1 MPDSEPFSQD
11 LATGTMQVIIV
22 TGLSGS
28 GKSTAIH
35 VLEDL
40 GFYCIDNLPVALIP
54 RFLELCGNSEEPIT
68 RVALGIDQRERV
80 FLRTYPD
87 VLADLRSRGQH
98 VQILYLEAADDVLL
112 RRFSETR
119 RPHPA
124 AGSGGVAEGIRT
136 ERELLAGLR
145 EVATQIIDTSVFTV
159 HELREKLR
167 KNLSRTQGALMV
179 TLESFGYKYG
189 VPVDADVMF
198 DVRFLANPFF
208 VEELR
213 LQTGLDATVATYVL
227 QRPEANLFLSQ
238 VSALLESTLPLY
250 IREGKSYLTV
260 AVGCTGG
267 RHRSVAIVEELG
279 RRLTAWGYA
288 THLRHRD
295 LQR

>member
-1 MPDSEPFSQD
+1 MRV
-11 LATGTMQVIIV
+11 VII

-40 GFYCIDNLPVALIP
+40 DFYCIDNLPVTLIP
-54 RFLELCGNSEEPIT
+54 RLLELCANSDEPIT
-68 RVALGIDQRERV
+68 RVALGIDQREGI
-80 FLRTYPD
+80 FLRSCPD
-87 VLADLRSRGQH
+87 VLAELRKRGHH

-124 AGSGGVAEGIRT
+124 AGKKGVPEGIRL

-145 EVATQIIDTSVFTV
+145 ELATQILDTSTYTV
-159 HELREKLR
+159 HEFREKLR
-167 KNLSRTQGALMV
+167 Q
-179 TLESFGYKYG
+179 TLAHAKEQTTLLITLTSFGYKYG
-189 VPVDADVMF
+189 IPVDADIIF
-198 DVRFLANPFF
+198 DVRFLLNPYF

-213 LQTGLDATVATYVL
+213 PKTGLDADVAAYVL
-227 QRPEANLFLSQ
+227 QRPEAELFLSQ
-238 VSALLESTLPLY
+238 VSTLLESTLPLY
-250 IREGKSYLTV
+250 IREGKSYLTI

-279 RRLTAWGYA
+279 QQLTTWGH
-288 THLRHRD
+288 TVHLRHRD

>member
-1 MPDSEPFSQD
+1 
-11 LATGTMQVIIV
+11 MQVVIV

-40 GFYCIDNLPVALIP
+40 GFYCIDNLPVTLIP
-54 RFLELCGNSEEPIT
+54 RFLELCANSEEPIN

-80 FLRTYPD
+80 FLRSYPD
-87 VLADLRSRGQH
+87 VFADLRNRGQKI
-98 VQILYLEAADDVLL
+98 QILYLEATDAVLL

-124 AGSGGVAEGIRT
+124 AGNRGVAEGIRT
-136 ERELLAGLR
+136 ERTLLSGLR
-145 EVATQIIDTSVFTV
+145 ELATQIIDTSAYTV

-167 KNLSRTQGALMV
+167 QTLAHLRSQDSLMV

-189 VPVDADVMF
+189 VPVDADLMF
-198 DVRFLANPFF
+198 DVRFLANPYF

-213 LQTGLDATVATYVL
+213 PRTGLDADVATYVL
-227 QRPEANLFLSQ
+227 QRAEAEIFLSQ
-238 VSALLESTLPLY
+238 ISALLEFTLPLY
-250 IREGKSYLTV
+250 VREGKSYLTV
-260 AVGCTGG
+260 AIGCTGG

-279 RRLTAWGYA
+279 KRLTMWGYA

>member
-1 MPDSEPFSQD
+1 
-11 LATGTMQVIIV
+11 MQVIIV

-54 RFLELCGNSEEPIT
+54 RFLELCANSEEPIT

-80 FLRTYPD
+80 FLRSYPD
-87 VLADLRSRGQH
+87 VLTDLRNRGQRL
-98 VQILYLEAADDVLL
+98 QILYLEAADDVVL

-124 AGSGGVAEGIRT
+124 AGGGGVAEGIRT

-145 EVATQIIDTSVFTV
+145 ELATQIIDTSVFTV

-167 KNLSRTQGALMV
+167 QTLAHLRTQDALMV

-198 DVRFLANPFF
+198 DVRFLSNPFF

-213 LQTGLDATVATYVL
+213 PQTGLDLAVATYVL
-227 QRPEANLFLSQ
+227 QRPETDLFLSQ

-260 AVGCTGG
+260 AIGCTGG
-267 RHRSVAIVEELG
+267 RHRSVAVVEELG
-279 RRLTAWGYA
+279 RRLTTWGYA

-295 LQR
+295 LHR

>member
-1 MPDSEPFSQD
+1 M
-11 LATGTMQVIIV
+11 
-22 TGLSGS
+22 
-28 GKSTAIH
+28 
-35 VLEDL
+35 
-40 GFYCIDNLPVALIP
+40 
-54 RFLELCGNSEEPIT
+54 
-68 RVALGIDQRERV
+68 
-80 FLRTYPD
+80 
-87 VLADLRSRGQH
+87 
-98 VQILYLEAADDVLL
+98 L

-124 AGSGGVAEGIRT
+124 AGSGGVSEGIRT

-145 EVATQIIDTSVFTV
+145 EMATQIIDTSVFTV
-159 HELREKLR
+159 HELRERLR
-167 KNLSRTQGALMV
+167 QTQSRTPNALVV

-213 LQTGLDATVATYVL
+213 LQTGLDAAVAAYVL
-227 QRPEANLFLSQ
+227 QRPEAILFLTQ

-279 RRLTAWGYA
+279 RRLATWGYV

>member
-1 MPDSEPFSQD
+1 
-11 LATGTMQVIIV
+11 MQVIIV
-22 TGLSGS
+22 SGLSGS

-40 GFYCIDNLPVALIP
+40 GFYCIDNLPVTLIP
-54 RFLELCGNSEEPIT
+54 RFLELCANSEEPIT

-80 FLRTYPD
+80 FLRSYPD
-87 VLADLRSRGQH
+87 VLAELRSRGQRI
-98 VQILYLEAADDVLL
+98 QILYLEATDDVLL

-124 AGSGGVAEGIRT
+124 AGNRGVSEGIRT

-145 EVATQIIDTSVFTV
+145 ELATQVIDTSNSTV

-167 KNLSRTQGALMV
+167 QTLAHFQAQTTLMV

-189 VPVDADVMF
+189 VPVDADIMF

-208 VEELR
+208 IEELR
-213 LQTGLDATVATYVL
+213 PHTGLDADVATYVL
-227 QRPEANLFLSQ
+227 RRPEADLFMAQ
-238 VSALLESTLPLY
+238 ISALLESTLPLY
-250 IREGKSYLTV
+250 IREGKSYLTI

-279 RRLTAWGYA
+279 RRLTAWGYTA
-288 THLRHRD
+288 HTRHRD

>member
-1 MPDSEPFSQD
+1 
-11 LATGTMQVIIV
+11 MQVIIV

-54 RFLELCGNSEEPIT
+54 RFLELCANSEEPIT

-80 FLRTYPD
+80 FLRNYPD
-87 VLADLRSRGQH
+87 VLADLRNRGQRL
-98 VQILYLEAADDVLL
+98 QILYLEAADAVLL

-145 EVATQIIDTSVFTV
+145 ELATQIIDTSAFTV

-167 KNLSRTQGALMV
+167 QTLSRTQDALMV

-208 VEELR
+208 VEDLR
-213 LQTGLDATVATYVL
+213 LQTGLDGAVAAYVL

-238 VSALLESTLPLY
+238 ISALLESTLPLY
-250 IREGKSYLTV
+250 IREGKSYLMV

-267 RHRSVAIVEELG
+267 RHRSVAVVEELG

-295 LQR
+295 LHR

>member
-1 MPDSEPFSQD
+1 
-11 LATGTMQVIIV
+11 MQVVIV

-54 RFLELCGNSEEPIT
+54 RFLELCANSEEPIT

-87 VLADLRSRGQH
+87 VLADLRNRGQL

-124 AGSGGVAEGIRT
+124 AGSGGVSEGIRT

-145 EVATQIIDTSVFTV
+145 EMATQIIDTSVFTV
-159 HELREKLR
+159 HELRERLR
-167 KNLSRTQGALMV
+167 QTQSRTPNALVV

-213 LQTGLDATVATYVL
+213 LQTGLDAAVAAYVL
-227 QRPEANLFLSQ
+227 QRPEAILFLTQ

-279 RRLTAWGYA
+279 RRLATWGYV

>member
-1 MPDSEPFSQD
+1 
-11 LATGTMQVIIV
+11 MQVVIV

-40 GFYCIDNLPVALIP
+40 GFYCIDNLPVSLIP
-54 RFLELCGNSEEPIT
+54 RFLELCANSEEPIN

-80 FLRTYPD
+80 FLRSYPD
-87 VLADLRSRGQH
+87 VLADLRSRGQQI
-98 VQILYLEAADDVLL
+98 QILYLEAADEVLL

-124 AGSGGVAEGIRT
+124 AGSRGVAEGIRT
-136 ERELLAGLR
+136 ERTLLAGLR
-145 EVATQIIDTSVFTV
+145 ELATQIIDTSVFTV

-167 KNLSRTQGALMV
+167 QTLAHFRSHAALMV

-213 LQTGLDATVATYVL
+213 PHTGLNADVAAYVL
-227 QRPEANLFLSQ
+227 QRPEASLFLTQ

-260 AVGCTGG
+260 AIGCTGG

-279 RRLTAWGYA
+279 QRLTAWGYA

>member
-1 MPDSEPFSQD
+1 
-11 LATGTMQVIIV
+11 MQVVIV
-22 TGLSGS
+22 SGLSGS

-40 GFYCIDNLPVALIP
+40 GFYCIDNLPVTLIP
-54 RFLELCGNSEEPIT
+54 RFLELCANSEEPIT
-68 RVALGIDQRERV
+68 RIALGIDQRERV
-80 FLRTYPD
+80 FLRSYPD
-87 VLADLRSRGQH
+87 VLAELRDRGQR
-98 VQILYLEAADDVLL
+98 VQILYLEAADEVLL

-124 AGSGGVAEGIRT
+124 AGSRGVAEGIRT

-145 EVATQIIDTSVFTV
+145 ELATQIIDTSTFTV

-167 KNLSRTQGALMV
+167 QTLSHFRTQDTLLV

-189 VPVDADVMF
+189 VPVDADIMF

-208 VEELR
+208 IEELR
-213 LQTGLDATVATYVL
+213 PQTGLDPDVAAYVL
-227 QRPEANLFLSQ
+227 QRPESELFLTQ
-238 VSALLESTLPLY
+238 VGALLESTLPLY

-260 AVGCTGG
+260 AIGCTGG
-267 RHRSVAIVEELG
+267 RHRSVAMVEELG
-279 RRLTAWGYA
+279 RRLTTWGYA
-288 THLRHRD
+288 SHLRHRD